1 MTNGNETVNILTS
14 VTDLINVWAYQIL
27 MSGGIEGIFDTFY
40 AWSGKA
46 DCKKKYIWIESCDF
60 EIVFMDW
67 SSWKICLPFTET
79 FVKVM
84 LISR

>member
-1 MTNGNETVNILTS
+1 MGIPNFNEWWNRRYFLYILHLVRES
-14 VTDLINVWAYQIL
+14 RLQ
-27 MSGGIEGIFDTFY
+27 
-40 AWSGKA
+40 
-46 DCKKKYIWIESCDF
+46 KKYIWIESWDF